1 VTINKSKMARF
12 KELIGLVFGTIAL
25 LLLAY
30 TVSKDVDEIEAW
42 NSRGLLRGEPSG
54 QRTESTSRGLW
65 NPSGSETEYY
75 LTDQEE
81 YSTPSVQQDV
91 VEKVSSIK
99 VSVTVPSISN
109 RNKHK
114 LSNITYNQDNLL
126 EIYKERKSLISKTC
140 RRYKLG
146 RFGEETKLKHEPNVY
161 QEMENLQSI
170 PVQNSLMWEQKWH
183 MLYCWIHK
191 VASSTWSQLFFN
203 LHGKQ
208 VPATRL
214 HEAAQYF
221 HPISSQVSSAVS
233 NSLVFTFVRHP
244 FERLVS
250 AYRDKFELANKYSYV
265 YSLYVGKILGLN
277 KKLKSNLMIENA
289 KSLNVVRSRR
299 PSFSEFVDY
308 LLREEVHNYNDHWR
322 PYWLHCHL
330 CEMEFDVI
338 GKMETWNQDVQFIT
352 DVTGLSMTNVTL
364 EWTNRRSNKSSST
377 LAQDY
382 FRKLDKQTTIK
393 LYNIY
398 KIDFE
403 MFGYSLHPYL
413 NTHTQP

>member
-1 VTINKSKMARF
+1 MCGLFTT
-12 KELIGLVFGTIAL
+12 LII
-25 LLLAY
+25 
-30 TVSKDVDEIEAW
+30 
-42 NSRGLLRGEPSG
+42 R
-54 QRTESTSRGLW
+54 
-65 NPSGSETEYY
+65 Y
-75 LTDQEE
+75 L
-81 YSTPSVQQDV
+81 
-91 VEKVSSIK
+91 
-99 VSVTVPSISN
+99 
-109 RNKHK
+109 
-114 LSNITYNQDNLL
+114 
-126 EIYKERKSLISKTC
+126 
-140 RRYKLG
+140 
-146 RFGEETKLKHEPNVY
+146 
-161 QEMENLQSI
+161 
-170 PVQNSLMWEQKWH
+170 
-183 MLYCWIHK
+183 
-191 VASSTWSQLFFN
+191 
-203 LHGKQ
+203 Q

-352 DVTGLSMTNVTL
+352 GI
-364 EWTNRRSNKSSST
+364 
-377 LAQDY
+377 
-382 FRKLDKQTTIK
+382 F
-393 LYNIY
+393 
-398 KIDFE
+398 
-403 MFGYSLHPYL
+403 YSVL
-413 NTHTQP
+413 